1 MKKRTN
7 KALLVIDMQKG
18 SFGPDTPRFDT
29 SGIIS
34 RINQLSSLFKTCQL
48 PVIFIQHDG
57 SGSGQFEKFN
67 KDWEILDEL
76 VVQNTDITI
85 DKFANDG
92 FYHSNLEKTL
102 DQLEIGEL
110 YITGCATDFCVGA
123 TIQSALSKDYR
134 IVVVSDAH
142 TTADRPGLTA
152 DQVIDHYNW
161 VWQNMIPTLGFIEV
175 KCTEHIINEM
185 NSTNFAGENNKET
198 KLSL

>member
-34 RINQLSSLFKTCQL
+34 RINQLSSLFKTYQL
-48 PVIFIQHDG
+48 PVIIIQHDG
-57 SGSGQFEKFN
+57 SWSGQFERFN

-76 VVQNTDITI
+76 VVQNTAITI
-85 DKFANDG
+85 EKFANDA
-92 FYHSNLEKTL
+92 FYHS
-102 DQLEIGEL
+102 QLEETLAQMKVGEL
-110 YITGCATDFCVGA
+110 YITGCATDFCVEA
-123 TIQSALSKDYR
+123 TLQSALGKDYK

-142 TTADRPGLTA
+142 TTADRPKLTA

-161 VWQNMIPTLGFIEV
+161 VWQNMIPTLGFVEV
-175 KCTEHIINEM
+175 KSTEQLLNEI
-185 NSTNFAGENNKET
+185 NSTSFAINNNEKT
-198 KLSL
+198 KLQL